1 VYPVSKILK
10 TLKYEIPIILEDISD
25 YKKENNEGGREI
37 ECNFQWWVIQESV
50 NWTIDC
56 CGNQMKTRFIV
67 PVKNKYY

>member
-1 VYPVSKILK
+1 
-10 TLKYEIPIILEDISD
+10 LEDISD

>member
-37 ECNFQWWVIQESV
+37 ECNFQ
-50 NWTIDC
+50 
-56 CGNQMKTRFIV
+56 
-67 PVKNKYY
+67 